1 MGFLVFWTAR
11 KQHDP
16 SYLKPGNGITH
27 HFAAEIPQQSDTY
40 SDTFEPLRCCVAF
53 FPGWLGDLAVF
64 ASWNPEWNSLN
75 SPKNTILSEKRNLLN
90 TLMFFHIW
98 RPFKGGIAQVEPWF
112 LKIAQVVFVGQ
123 HIGDP
128 LIPLLLKKHTQ
139 VWVFK
144 VAVLIKCYP
153 SENARFRM
161 FWSQWEWGDI
171 NPDTHGNGK
180 KDWGLLRMKK
190 KRNGS
195 LQGGCS
201 LQDIDCIVH
210 HILQLIGHT
219 WGCLKSARCPL
230 QTSILGTMAAI
241 LLVNGW

>member
-1 MGFLVFWTAR
+1 MLCTPLKNQHDIGKSPCSIGNTSSFRTWVFLLVFWTAR

-53 FPGWLGDLAVF
+53 FPGWLADLAVF

-180 KDWGLLRMKK
+180 KDWGWKK
-190 KRNGS
+190 NA
-195 LQGGCS
+195 
-201 LQDIDCIVH
+201 
-210 HILQLIGHT
+210 IGHFRVVAYY
-219 WGCLKSARCPL
+219 K
-230 QTSILGTMAAI
+230 I
-241 LLVNGW
+241 